1 MTNYRGPRRNKR
13 DITSM
18 SLVETMIFNFIQEQ
32 GYITMS
38 DLPPLFSG
46 DYIDLTNKPTIPT
59 VRRMETFSGVTNA
72 SGLFT
77 VTYSTP
83 YSVIPDVQPQLTSGT
98 PSQVARITANS
109 VNGFTVTVTNR
120 ASVNL
125 LGIDVLLAAT
135 VVVASAPVSV
145 LVMARS

>member
-1 MTNYRGPRRNKR
+1 MTNYRGPRKNKQNV
-13 DITSM
+13 SM
-18 SLVETMIFNFIQEQ
+18 TLMETLVFNFIQEQ

-46 DYIDLTNKPTIPT
+46 SYTDLTNKPTIPLVLRT
-59 VRRMETFSGVTNA
+59 ETFSGVTNA
-72 SGLFT
+72 SGQFT

-83 YSVIPDVQPQLTSGT
+83 YSVIPDVQPQLTAGT
-98 PSQVARITANS
+98 PSQVARITSNS

-135 VVVASAPVSV
+135 VVVASAPISV
-145 LVMARS
+145 LVTARS